1 MEWLT
6 FFPVIVLLVVSMSAC
21 LTVQTV
27 RRTYAK
33 GNGRTQKD
41 YYYFSAVTSLV
52 AAFAIFALSGFDC
65 KLSIYTLLI
74 SIAFG
79 VATLSST
86 VFSLSALKIGP
97 WAYTTVLTSLSTIIP
112 TLSGAIFWNETID
125 LLKIIGITLMV
136 ASFIFS
142 VFKKNVEKDEK
153 KATLRWF
160 ILTLIALVSTG
171 IIGVLQKVHQS
182 SSHKNELAM
191 FLVISFLFSSVFSF
205 ALAFLSQKKEML
217 ALQGNT
223 PKTPTNKKLL
233 FKILALFALVGV
245 CSALNNII
253 NLHLS
258 GVMDSAVFFPIV
270 NGGNM
275 LLVTSLAAIIYKE
288 KFSILQWVGIACG
301 IASLLCLCL

>member
-33 GNGRTQKD
+33 ENGRTQKD

-65 KLSIYTLLI
+65 KVSIYTLLI

-205 ALAFLSQKKEML
+205 ALAFLSQKKEMQ

-223 PKTPTNKKLL
+223 PNPPTNKKLL